1 MESGI
6 RPLSIDSIF
15 PNPGQPR
22 KDFDQGKLEELSGS
36 IRQYGVLEPIVV
48 TPREGRFMI
57 IAGERRYRASLLAG
71 LPDIPARVIEA
82 DDALVEELSLL
93 ENIQR
98 EDLNI
103 VEEAEAYRRLLDR
116 GWSREELARKMG
128 FKQTW
133 RIDERLSLLNLIPEH
148 RDLVIKGVIGNSQ
161 AFEMSRLSPPNQEV
175 LLRKLRAGELGSYN
189 RLRAFVD
196 GLLMLER
203 QGSVFELKTLSPQ
216 EARSVREL
224 EATVRSVERF
234 LKEAHLR
241 HLSKAAFHTDV
252 TVERIDLVIR
262 GLQKVRKS
270 ILAGA
275 GAKEAVEAA

>member
-22 KDFDQGKLEELSGS
+22 KFFDSDKLDELAGS

-48 TPREGRFMI
+48 TPREGGFMI
-57 IAGERRYRASLLAG
+57 IAGERRYWASQRAG
-71 LPDIPARVIEA
+71 LSEIPARVIEA
-82 DDALVEELSLL
+82 DDALVEELALL

-98 EDLNI
+98 EDLSI

-133 RIDERLSLLNLIPEH
+133 RIDERLSLLNLTPEH

-161 AFEMSRLSPPNQEV
+161 AFEMSRLSPLNQEV

-216 EARSVREL
+216 EARSVREM